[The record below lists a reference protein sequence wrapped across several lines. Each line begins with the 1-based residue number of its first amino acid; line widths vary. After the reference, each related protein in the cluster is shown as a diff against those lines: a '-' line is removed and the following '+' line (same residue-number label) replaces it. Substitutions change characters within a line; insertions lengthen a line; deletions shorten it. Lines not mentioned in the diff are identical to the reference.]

1 MEKTT
6 KKVEV
11 AISKTEE
18 AIVITNNLGDEW
30 KFSYTMTTFDALVLM
45 ISRTMRMQFDK
56 QSAFRDKFTI
66 EMTIK

>member
-6 KKVEV
+6 KQVKVS
-11 AISKTEE
+11 ISQTEE
-18 AIVITNNLGDEW
+18 GIVIKNNLGLEW
-30 KFSYTMTTFDALVLM
+30 KFTYTMTTFDALVLM
-45 ISRTMRMQFDK
+45 ISRTMRVQFDK